1 MPNLSIII
9 PSYSRADLL
18 AACLHSI
25 IKNSDTIHPQIIVV
39 DDASADHRIFMA
51 ARSFPGVEVIR
62 LIERS
67 GFCAAIN
74 AGLTRAQADI
84 IQVLNDDTEVTP
96 GWHETPLQ
104 RFHDHPQLGS
114 IAPLVLQW
122 TNPGKIDSAG
132 DGYDA
137 GGYAYSRGRG
147 EWLSER
153 WLTGSE
159 VFSAAGSAAFFRRN
173 ALRKVGG
180 FPEDFIA
187 YFDDIEVG
195 FKLRQTGYTC
205 WYEPQSRVL
214 HHGSASLGKR
224 PSRRLTEQLACN
236 EERVFCRHLSSDNRW
251 RQLTRHAVVLGAKA
265 LRRWADGTLVPFCMG
280 RVKAWCETIR
290 VKSGRSSI
298 SIEQRLPVGNSA

>member
-1 MPNLSIII
+1 MVNLSIII

-18 AACLHSI
+18 AACLRSI
-25 IKNSDTIHPQIIVV
+25 LDCSEHTNLQIIVV
-39 DDASADHRIFMA
+39 DDASADHRAFIT

-62 LIERS
+62 LTERS

-74 AGLTRAQADI
+74 AGLTRAQAQI
-84 IQVLNDDTEVTP
+84 VQVLNDDTEVTP
-96 GWHETPLQ
+96 GWYEAPLR

-114 IAPLVLQW
+114 IASLVLQW
-122 TNPGKIDSAG
+122 ANPDKIDSAG
-132 DGYDA
+132 DGYDP

-159 VFSAAGSAAFFRRN
+159 VFSAAGSAAFFRRD
-173 ALRKVGG
+173 ALRNVSG

-195 FKLRQTGYTC
+195 FKLRQAGYTC

-224 PSRRLTEQLACN
+224 LSRRLTEQLACN
-236 EERVFCRHLSSDNRW
+236 EERVFCRHFSSENRW
-251 RQLTRHAVVLGAKA
+251 RQLTRHAAVLGAKA
-265 LRRWADGTLVPFCMG
+265 VRRWADGTLMPFCMG
-280 RVKAWCETIR
+280 KVKAWGEMLRT
-290 VKSGRSSI
+290 G
-298 SIEQRLPVGNSA
+298 